1 MCEWLS
7 TAAWCDVQL
16 VCRGRVFSAHRA
28 VLASVSAFLRKILL
42 SCHEEIAPTSII
54 LPDFD
59 LRAMFSVLYYIYNGE
74 VVVPSSTIESFL
86 DIIVTLEIFVDKQIL
101 TKIQENSPDLD
112 VKFEKIYTNNPGLE
126 EMYNSKSTFK
136 LGFSYDEELVTIRKE
151 RAHISPA
158 SVGCGDQIDTVS
170 CVQVQR
176 QRPYLE
182 NIHSRQEGRQKKS
195 FLRDSFTETYP
206 RSGLSNGPAGRVPVI
221 SNEPYLDTTSAHL
234 MNANCKST
242 HLLTP
247 KLELTRENLTPVEA
261 VFSKSNMPMIVSD
274 IQSSTTSLVCIEPTK
289 DEHDYL
295 PHPPSKVEKS
305 AFANVSKILN
315 STCAYSLS
323 AYSYNSLKTAFNLE
337 LAQSVDTVKGRGIH
351 KSNVGAKTA
360 ISNQV
365 MQSPWSPRL
374 PISYRPFRK
383 KLQQKELP
391 NDKNNNV
398 ESVLTDVDSK
408 DASEAR
414 VKTGVIDTK
423 PAVDPSITESK
434 CEVCKQVFPD
444 PATLSQ
450 HAKTH
455 SAPARFTCT
464 ECGKT
469 FSQLRN
475 YKYHMSVHR
484 GTKEFAATCTV
495 CGKYF
500 NDRGY
505 LSSHM
510 KIHRNRKEYKCQL
523 CPKSFNQ
530 RVAYNMHVRIH
541 TGVKPH
547 VCEQCGK
554 AFSRKMLLKQHAR
567 THSGERPYACTHCDK
582 RFADRSNMTL
592 HLRLHTG
599 VKPFSCT
606 LCPKSFTK
614 KHHLKSHLNYH
625 TGAKPYSCPRCHLAF
640 TQSSNMR
647 THMKKCNVKGES
659 SS

>member
-86 DIIVTLEIFVDKQIL
+86 DIIVTLQIFVDKQIL

-112 VKFEKIYTNNPGLE
+112 VKFEKIYTNNPGLG

-136 LGFSYDEELVTIRKE
+136 LGFSYDEEL
-151 RAHISPA
+151 
-158 SVGCGDQIDTVS
+158 
-170 CVQVQR
+170 
-176 QRPYLE
+176 
-182 NIHSRQEGRQKKS
+182 
-195 FLRDSFTETYP
+195 
-206 RSGLSNGPAGRVPVI
+206 
-221 SNEPYLDTTSAHL
+221 
-234 MNANCKST
+234 
-242 HLLTP
+242 
-247 KLELTRENLTPVEA
+247 LTRENLTPVEA

-289 DEHDYL
+289 DEQDYL
-295 PHPPSKVEKS
+295 SHPPSKVEKS

-351 KSNVGAKTA
+351 KSNVGVKTA

-398 ESVLTDVDSK
+398 ESVLKEVDSK

-414 VKTGVIDTK
+414 VKTVVIDTK

-444 PATLSQ
+444 PATLAQ

-567 THSGERPYACTHCDK
+567 THSGGRPYACTHCDK

-647 THMKKCNVKGES
+647 THMKKCNAQGES